1 MRDFLKYTF
10 ASLVGSLLGLVLL
23 SSLGIG
29 GLIFLIIAASSQ
41 ESGPK
46 IEDKSVLVFDLSTEI
61 RDTKPSSSTSQAIQE
76 ALSDEES
83 DSITLRTVLDSL
95 DQATKDK
102 RIVALYLQGSS
113 NGNSNGLATLREVR
127 EALEKFRAAGKQI
140 IAYDDDW
147 TEGEYYL
154 ASVANKVVVN
164 PLGTMELNGFS
175 SQTMFVTGALNKYG
189 VGVQVVRVG
198 KYKAAVE
205 PVERT
210 QMSPENKQQTQKFLN
225 DFWGEFRTS
234 VGKNRQLTPNQI
246 QTLADTQGLFMPK
259 EAQQRKLVDKVAYF
273 DEVVA
278 ELKKLGGTD
287 KEDKTFR
294 QINLTTYAKANETR
308 KELTNNS
315 KNTIAIVYAE
325 GEIVDG
331 QGGVTE
337 VGGDRLAKQLRQLRL
352 DKDVKAVVLRVNS
365 PGGSATASEV
375 IQREVKLTRK
385 EKPIVVSM
393 GNVAASGGYWI
404 STDAD
409 RIFAEP
415 TTITGSIGVFGMLL
429 NVQQLAN
436 NNGITWDVVK
446 TARYADSRTNARPKT
461 EQELAVYRKM
471 VQQVYD
477 QFLTKVAESR
487 KIPKQTVNEIAQGRV
502 WSGLEAKRI
511 GLVDQMG
518 GIQDAIAEAA
528 KLAKLGDKW
537 QVEEYPKTR
546 TFEQRIVQKLIGA
559 HISSTPVKPDPLT
572 LEWKKLQQELTIFT
586 SLNDP
591 RGIYARLPYNFRIE

>member
-29 GLIFLIIAASSQ
+29 GLIFLIVAAASQ
-41 ESGPK
+41 DSGPK
-46 IEDKSVLVFDLSTEI
+46 IEDKSVLVFDLSTQI

-83 DSITLRTVLDSL
+83 DSLTLRTVLDGL

-113 NGNSNGLATLREVR
+113 TGNSNGLATLKEVR

-175 SQTMFVTGALNKYG
+175 SQTMFLTGALNKYG

-205 PVERT
+205 PFERT

-278 ELKKLGGTD
+278 ELKELGGTD

-294 QINLTTYAKANETR
+294 QINLSTYAKANETR

-375 IQREVKLTRK
+375 IQREVKLIRK

-404 STDAD
+404 STDAN

-446 TARYADSRTNARPKT
+446 TARYADARTNVRPKT

-502 WSGLEAKRI
+502 WSGLEAKRL

-528 KLAKLGDKW
+528 KLAKLEDKW

-559 HISSTPVKPDPLT
+559 HISTPPVKPDSLT
-572 LEWKKLQQELTIFT
+572 LEWKKLQQELAIFT

>member
-10 ASLVGSLLGLVLL
+10 ASLLGSLLGLVLL

-29 GLIFLIIAASSQ
+29 GLIFLIIAAASQ
-41 ESGPK
+41 DSGPK

-61 RDTKPSSSTSQAIQE
+61 RDTKPGSSTSQAIQQ

-83 DSITLRTVLDSL
+83 DALTLRTVLDGL

-113 NGNSNGLATLREVR
+113 AGNTNGLATLKEVR

-175 SQTMFVTGALNKYG
+175 SQTMFLTGALNKYG

-278 ELKKLGGTD
+278 ELKELGSAD

-294 QINLTTYAKANETR
+294 QINLTTY
-308 KELTNNS
+308 
-315 KNTIAIVYAE
+315 V
-325 GEIVDG
+325 
-331 QGGVTE
+331 
-337 VGGDRLAKQLRQLRL
+337 
-352 DKDVKAVVLRVNS
+352 
-365 PGGSATASEV
+365 
-375 IQREVKLTRK
+375 
-385 EKPIVVSM
+385 
-393 GNVAASGGYWI
+393 
-404 STDAD
+404 
-409 RIFAEP
+409 
-415 TTITGSIGVFGMLL
+415 
-429 NVQQLAN
+429 
-436 NNGITWDVVK
+436 
-446 TARYADSRTNARPKT
+446 
-461 EQELAVYRKM
+461 
-471 VQQVYD
+471 
-477 QFLTKVAESR
+477 
-487 KIPKQTVNEIAQGRV
+487 
-502 WSGLEAKRI
+502 
-511 GLVDQMG
+511 
-518 GIQDAIAEAA
+518 
-528 KLAKLGDKW
+528 
-537 QVEEYPKTR
+537 
-546 TFEQRIVQKLIGA
+546 
-559 HISSTPVKPDPLT
+559 
-572 LEWKKLQQELTIFT
+572 
-586 SLNDP
+586 
-591 RGIYARLPYNFRIE
+591 RG

>member
-10 ASLVGSLLGLVLL
+10 ASLLGSLLGLVLL

-29 GLIFLIIAASSQ
+29 GLIFLIIAAASQ
-41 ESGPK
+41 DSGPK

-61 RDTKPSSSTSQAIQE
+61 RDTKPGSSTSQAIQQ

-83 DSITLRTVLDSL
+83 DALTLRTVLDGL

-113 NGNSNGLATLREVR
+113 AGNTNGLATLKEVR

-175 SQTMFVTGALNKYG
+175 SQTMFLTGALNKYG

-278 ELKKLGGTD
+278 ELKELGSAD

-308 KELTNNS
+308 KELTNTS

-331 QGGVTE
+331 QGGVRE

-375 IQREVKLTRK
+375 IQREVKLTGK
-385 EKPIVVSM
+385 EKPVVVSM

-409 RIFAEP
+409 KIFAEP

-429 NVQQLAN
+429 NVQELAN

-446 TARYADSRTNARPKT
+446 TARYADAKTNARPKT

-518 GIQDAIAEAA
+518 GIQDAITEAA
-528 KLAKLGDKW
+528 KLAKLEDNW

-559 HISSTPVKPDPLT
+559 QVFSPAVKPDPLT
-572 LEWKKLQQELTIFT
+572 LEWKKLQQELAIFT

-591 RGIYARLPYNFRIE
+591 RGIYARLPYNFRID

>member
-10 ASLVGSLLGLVLL
+10 ASLLGSLLGLVLL

-29 GLIFLIIAASSQ
+29 GLIFLIIAAASQ
-41 ESGPK
+41 DSGPK

-61 RDTKPSSSTSQAIQE
+61 RDTKPGSSTSQAIQQ

-83 DSITLRTVLDSL
+83 DALTLRTVLDGL

-113 NGNSNGLATLREVR
+113 TGNSNGLATLKEVR

-175 SQTMFVTGALNKYG
+175 SQTMFLTGALNKYG

-278 ELKKLGGTD
+278 ELKELGSAD

-308 KELTNNS
+308 KELTNTS

-331 QGGVTE
+331 QGGVRE

-375 IQREVKLTRK
+375 IQREVKLTGK
-385 EKPIVVSM
+385 EKPVVVSM

-409 RIFAEP
+409 KIFAEP

-429 NVQQLAN
+429 NVQELAN

-446 TARYADSRTNARPKT
+446 TARYADAKTNARPKT

-518 GIQDAIAEAA
+518 GIQDAITEAA
-528 KLAKLGDKW
+528 KLAKLEDNW

-559 HISSTPVKPDPLT
+559 QVFSPAVKPDPLT
-572 LEWKKLQQELTIFT
+572 LEWKKLQQELAIFT

-591 RGIYARLPYNFRIE
+591 RGIYARLPYNFRID